1 MGGSYVRECKLRLF
15 DAFSRQIPLPP
26 SPALL
31 RCAALAFVASLMAYT
46 SARAEEMSFRVIGA
60 SGARVIAVQGEIN
73 DDTPDA
79 FLNFVSQNVGA
90 GNVHGVVLLD
100 SPGGKVVASME
111 LGRAIR
117 RLGMA
122 VVVAR
127 PAVDSEDRGALSLA
141 SGRCYS
147 ACVYAL
153 MGGARRVVP
162 PGSQVGVHRMFN
174 YSTNFDLAEGGVV
187 RERNLDDGGMRA
199 TLSDYARSMGVSKDL
214 VMLAERTSPDQLYM
228 LTGADIA
235 RWRLASRK
243 L

>member
-1 MGGSYVRECKLRLF
+1 M
-15 DAFSRQIPLPP
+15 AF
-26 SPALL
+26 A
-31 RCAALAFVASLMAYT
+31 T
-46 SARAEEMSFRVIGA
+46 ARAEEMNFRVIGA
-60 SGARVIAVQGEIN
+60 PEARVIAVQGEIN

-79 FLNFVSQNVGA
+79 FLNFVNENVGS

-127 PAVDSEDRGALSLA
+127 PAAGSDRGALSLA

-162 PGSQVGVHRMFN
+162 PGSKVGVHRMFN

-199 TLSDYARSMGVSKDL
+199 TLSDYARSMGVSTDL

-228 LTGADIA
+228 LTGGDIA